1 MNLEKAS
8 VRLAYMLRH
17 SREPL
22 YVAMD
27 GGWAPV
33 DLVIKALRE
42 RFPEMNRTY
51 LEQIVAM
58 DQKGRYA
65 FDPSGEYIR
74 ANQGHSIP
82 GVIVDM
88 QKAVPPEILY
98 HGTAQRFLPSIQ
110 EEGLKPMNRQF
121 VHISAV
127 YETAVNV
134 GSRHGEPVV
143 LLVHTGDM
151 ARDGYEFF
159 LSANGVWQTK
169 EVPAKYLEVWA

>member
-22 YVAMD
+22 YASLD
-27 GGWAPV
+27 GGWASV
-33 DLVIKALRE
+33 DTVIEALRE
-42 RFPEMNRTY
+42 RFPEMNRAY

-58 DQKGRYA
+58 DKKGRYA
-65 FDPSGEYIR
+65 FDPAGEYIR

-82 GVIVDM
+82 GVVVDM
-88 QKAVPPEILY
+88 RRAVPPEILY
-98 HGTAQRFLPSIQ
+98 HGTATRFLPAIQ
-110 EEGLKPMNRQF
+110 AEGLKPMNRQF
-121 VHISAV
+121 VHISSV

-134 GSRHGEPVV
+134 GSRHGQPVV
-143 LLVHTGDM
+143 LLVQAGDM
-151 ARDGYEFF
+151 AREGYEFF

-169 EVPAKYLEVWA
+169 EVPAKFLKISE